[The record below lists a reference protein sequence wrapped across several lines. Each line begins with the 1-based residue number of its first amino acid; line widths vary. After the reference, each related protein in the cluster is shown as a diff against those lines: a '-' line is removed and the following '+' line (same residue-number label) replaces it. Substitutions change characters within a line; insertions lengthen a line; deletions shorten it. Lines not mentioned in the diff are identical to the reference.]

1 MTNDA
6 LKAFERVMNDY
17 NYGIVKNR
25 TVKDHEFDIEAVV
38 SSLKGQSKKS
48 SLIES
53 CINILI
59 GYAVAIAAQL
69 IIFPVFGINIPLHE
83 NLLIG
88 AFFTI
93 VSLIRSYFIRRLF
106 NHLQVKKCPIL

>member
-1 MTNDA
+1 MTNDNPA
-6 LKAFERVMNDY
+6 LDDVLKEINLI
-17 NYGIVKNR
+17 G
-25 TVKDHEFDIEAVV
+25 
-38 SSLKGQSKKS
+38 KGQSKKS
-48 SLIES
+48 SFLES
-53 CINILI
+53 CLNILI
-59 GYAVAIAAQL
+59 GYIVAIAAQL

-106 NHLQVKKCPIL
+106 NFLQVNK

>member
-1 MTNDA
+1 M
-6 LKAFERVMNDY
+6 
-17 NYGIVKNR
+17 
-25 TVKDHEFDIEAVV
+25 
-38 SSLKGQSKKS
+38 KGQSKKS
-48 SLIES
+48 SFLES
-53 CINILI
+53 CLNILI
-59 GYAVAIAAQL
+59 GYIIAISAQL

-106 NHLQVKKCPIL
+106 NFLQVK